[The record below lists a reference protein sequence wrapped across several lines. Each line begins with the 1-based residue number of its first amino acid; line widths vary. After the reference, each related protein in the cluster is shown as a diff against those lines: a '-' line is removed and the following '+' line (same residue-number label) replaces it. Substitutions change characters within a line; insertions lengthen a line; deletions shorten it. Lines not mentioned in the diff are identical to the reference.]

1 MKRKRYLSLML
12 CLVLLAALLP
22 GCAKKEVDRRAT
34 NEIVMGIAQDLDS
47 TLDPH
52 LTTTAGTRELLF
64 NVFEGLV
71 KPNAD
76 GELLPAVAEDWTI
89 SDELLTYTFTIR
101 PGITFHNGQ
110 VVKASDAAWSIARC
124 RDEKLVTGLEGI
136 IDIAADDAAGTL
148 VLTLAAP
155 DSDMLSRL
163 TLAVLPQDYDGQDAA
178 PVGTGPFRFVSR
190 AAQQNV
196 VLERYDGYWGEK
208 AQLDR
213 VTFRIFENADALVMA
228 LKSGALDLVAHLTAT
243 QVSQLGDG
251 FDVREGTMNL
261 VQAVYLNH
269 AYAPLSDVRV
279 RQALCYAIDRDE
291 LFALTADGRGTALG
305 SSVYPNFRKYFLP
318 ELADA
323 YPHDVKKA
331 KQLLSAA
338 GYPDGFDLTIT
349 VPNNYQPHIDTAQV
363 VAEQLRAA
371 GVNVTLELIEWTAWL
386 SDVYAGR
393 QFEATVT
400 GLDAKTLT
408 ASATL
413 ERFVSTAGKNFINY
427 ASAEYDAAYA
437 AALTADDASATAYY
451 KQCETILSEDAANVY
466 LQDLADLV
474 ALRKGL
480 TGYRF
485 YPIYVVDLSSVH
497 YE

>member
-1 MKRKRYLSLML
+1 MKRFLSLAL
-12 CLVLLAALLP
+12 CLALLTALLP
-22 GCAKKEVDRRAT
+22 GCAKKEVDRRET
-34 NEIVMGIAQDLDS
+34 NELVMGIAQDLDS

-52 LTTTAGTRELLF
+52 LTTTAGTREILF

-76 GELLPAVAEDWTI
+76 GELLPAVAESWVV
-89 SDELLTYTFTIR
+89 SDDLAAYTFTIR
-101 PGITFHNGQ
+101 AGITFHNGQ
-110 VVKASDAAWSIARC
+110 AVKASDAAWSIARC
-124 RDEKLVTGLEGI
+124 RDEGLVSGLEGI
-136 IDIAADDAAGTL
+136 TELSADDEHGTL
-148 VLTLAAP
+148 TLTLAAP
-155 DSDMLSRL
+155 DSDFLSRL
-163 TLAVLPQDYDGQDAA
+163 TLAVLPQDYTQQDSA

-213 VTFRIFENADALVMA
+213 VTFRIFENADALVLA

-243 QVSQLGDG
+243 QVSQLGDE
-251 FDVREGTMNL
+251 FTVLEGTMNL

-291 LFALTADGRGTALG
+291 IFSLTADGRGTALG

-318 ELADA
+318 ELAEA
-323 YPHDVKKA
+323 YPHNVDKA
-331 KQLLSAA
+331 KALLAEA

-363 VAEQLRAA
+363 VAEQLRKA
-371 GVNVTLELIEWTAWL
+371 GVNVNLELVEWTAWL
-386 SDVYAGR
+386 SDVYTGR
-393 QFEATVT
+393 NFQATVT

-413 ERFVSTAGKNFINY
+413 ERFVSDAGKNFINY
-427 ASAEYDAAYA
+427 QNPNYDAAYA
-437 AALTADDASATAYY
+437 AALSAADDDTATAYY
-451 KQCETILSEDAANVY
+451 KQCETLLSEDAANVY
-466 LQDLADLV
+466 LQDIADLV
-474 ALRKGL
+474 AVRNGL

-485 YPIYVVDLSSVH
+485 YPIYVVDLSDVH

>member
-1 MKRKRYLSLML
+1 MKRFLSLAL

-22 GCAKKEVDRRAT
+22 GCAKKEVDRRET
-34 NEIVMGIAQDLDS
+34 NELVMGIAQDLDS

-52 LTTTAGTRELLF
+52 LTTTAGTREVLF

-76 GELLPAVAEDWTI
+76 GELLPAVAESWVV
-89 SDELLTYTFTIR
+89 SDDLVTYTFTVR
-101 PGITFHNGQ
+101 SGITFHNGQ
-110 VVKASDAAWSIARC
+110 AVKASDAAWSIARC
-124 RDEKLVTGLEGI
+124 RDEGLVSGLEGI
-136 IDIAADDAAGTL
+136 TDISADDEAGTL
-148 VLTLAAP
+148 TLTLSAP
-155 DSDMLSRL
+155 DSDFLSRL
-163 TLAVLPQDYDGQDAA
+163 TLAVLPQDYAQQDSA

-213 VTFRIFENADALVMA
+213 VTFRIFENADALVLA

-243 QVSQLGDG
+243 QVSQLGDE
-251 FDVREGTMNL
+251 FTVLEGTMNL

-269 AYAPLSDVRV
+269 AYEPLSDVRV

-291 LFALTADGRGTALG
+291 IFSLTADGRGTALG

-323 YPHDVKKA
+323 YPHDVDRA
-331 KQLLSAA
+331 KQLLAAA

-363 VAEQLRAA
+363 VAEQLREA
-371 GVNVTLELIEWTAWL
+371 GVNVTLELVEWTAWL

-393 QFEATVT
+393 NFQATVT

-413 ERFVSTAGKNFINY
+413 ERFVSDAGKNFINY
-427 ASAEYDAAYA
+427 QNPDYDAAYA
-437 AALTADDASATAYY
+437 AALSAADDATATAYY
-451 KQCETILSEDAANVY
+451 KQCETLLSEDAANVY
-466 LQDLADLV
+466 LQDIADLV
-474 ALRKGL
+474 AVRSGL

-485 YPIYVVDLSSVH
+485 YPIYVVDLSGVH

>member
-1 MKRKRYLSLML
+1 MKRFLSLAL

-22 GCAKKEVDRRAT
+22 GCAKKEVDRRET
-34 NEIVMGIAQDLDS
+34 NELVMGIAQDLDS

-52 LTTTAGTRELLF
+52 LTTTAGTREVLF

-76 GELLPAVAEDWTI
+76 GELLPAVAESWVV
-89 SDELLTYTFTIR
+89 SDDLVTYTFTIR
-101 PGITFHNGQ
+101 SGITFHNGQ
-110 VVKASDAAWSIARC
+110 AVKASDAAWSIARC
-124 RDEKLVTGLEGI
+124 RDEGLVSGLEGI
-136 IDIAADDAAGTL
+136 TDIAAADEHGTL
-148 VLTLAAP
+148 TLTLAAP
-155 DSDMLSRL
+155 DSDFLSRL
-163 TLAVLPQDYDGQDAA
+163 TLAVLPQDYTQQDSA

-213 VTFRIFENADALVMA
+213 VTFRIFENADALVLA

-243 QVSQLGDG
+243 QVSQLGDE
-251 FDVREGTMNL
+251 FTVLEGTMNL

-279 RQALCYAIDRDE
+279 RRALCYAIDRDE
-291 LFALTADGRGTALG
+291 IFSLTADGRGTALG

-318 ELADA
+318 ELAEA
-323 YPHDVKKA
+323 YPHDVDKA
-331 KQLLSAA
+331 KALLAEA

-363 VAEQLRAA
+363 VAEQLRKA
-371 GVNVTLELIEWTAWL
+371 GVNVNLELVEWTAWL

-393 QFEATVT
+393 NFQATVT

-413 ERFVSTAGKNFINY
+413 ERFVSDAGKNFINY
-427 ASAEYDAAYA
+427 QNPDYDAAYA
-437 AALTADDASATAYY
+437 AALSAADDDTATAYY
-451 KQCETILSEDAANVY
+451 KQCETLLSEDAANVY
-466 LQDLADLV
+466 LQDIADLV
-474 ALRKGL
+474 AVRNGL
-480 TGYRF
+480 TGYCF
-485 YPIYVVDLSSVH
+485 YPIYVVDLSGVH

>member
-1 MKRKRYLSLML
+1 MKRFLSLAL
-12 CLVLLAALLP
+12 CLALLTALLP
-22 GCAKKEVDRRAT
+22 GCAKKEVDRRET
-34 NEIVMGIAQDLDS
+34 NELVMGIAQDLDS

-52 LTTTAGTRELLF
+52 LTTTAGTREILF

-71 KPNAD
+71 KPNTD
-76 GELLPAVAEDWTI
+76 GELLPAVAESWVV
-89 SDELLTYTFTIR
+89 SDDLTAYTFTIR
-101 PGITFHNGQ
+101 AGITFHNGQ
-110 VVKASDAAWSIARC
+110 AVKASDAAWSIARC
-124 RDEKLVTGLEGI
+124 RDEGLVSGLEGI
-136 IDIAADDAAGTL
+136 TDIAADDEHGTL
-148 VLTLAAP
+148 TLTLAAP
-155 DSDMLSRL
+155 DSDFLSRL
-163 TLAVLPQDYDGQDAA
+163 TLAVLPQDYTQQDSA

-213 VTFRIFENADALVMA
+213 VTFRIFENADALVLA

-243 QVSQLGDG
+243 QVSQLGDE
-251 FDVREGTMNL
+251 FTVLEGTMNL

-291 LFALTADGRGTALG
+291 IFSLTADGRGTALG

-318 ELADA
+318 ELAEA
-323 YPHDVKKA
+323 YPHNVDKA
-331 KQLLSAA
+331 KALLAEA

-363 VAEQLRAA
+363 VAEQLRKA
-371 GVNVTLELIEWTAWL
+371 GVNVNLELVEWTAWL

-393 QFEATVT
+393 NFQATVT

-413 ERFVSTAGKNFINY
+413 ERFVSDAGKNFINY
-427 ASAEYDAAYA
+427 QNPDYDAAYA
-437 AALTADDASATAYY
+437 AALSAADDDTATAYY
-451 KQCETILSEDAANVY
+451 KQCETLLSEDAANVY
-466 LQDLADLV
+466 LQDIADLV
-474 ALRKGL
+474 AVRNGL

-485 YPIYVVDLSSVH
+485 YPIYVVDLSGVH